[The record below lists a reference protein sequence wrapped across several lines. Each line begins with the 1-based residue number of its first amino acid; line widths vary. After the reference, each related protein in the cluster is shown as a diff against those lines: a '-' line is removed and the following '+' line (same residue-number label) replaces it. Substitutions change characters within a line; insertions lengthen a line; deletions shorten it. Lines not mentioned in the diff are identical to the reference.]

1 MKNKQVLIIGAG
13 AMSRAIAYDLLNS
26 NPAYHVTVMDKDQE
40 VLNRL
45 VRFINSNDVDAIIA
59 NADDIDSCRKLF
71 KWKDIIIGAAGYSYN
86 VELTKL
92 AIESGASWVDLG
104 GNNDVVARQFD
115 LDEEALSKDVT
126 IVPDCGLAPGMVNII
141 AGDAV
146 NRLDEVNELHF
157 RVGGLPQK
165 PKPPLFYGLVFSADG
180 LANEYSEPSLIIE
193 NGNIIEVEPLT
204 GLEKVQFGAPYGILE
219 AFHTSGG
226 SSTMVRTFDGIIK
239 NLDYK
244 TLRYPGHLRRVKL
257 LYDLGFFNNQEID
270 LGSGNFAAPRKLFA
284 AMLERFGWI
293 TEDIVVLDCWA
304 LGKRNDKS
312 FRIEYRLLD
321 SYDPQTELTAMA
333 RTTGFSAAVIAR
345 MILEGAISA
354 KGVIRQEVSVP
365 PNEYFSALKERNI
378 EIKITEKKD

>member
-1 MKNKQVLIIGAG
+1 MKNKQILIIGAG
-13 AMSRAIAYDLLNS
+13 AMSRAIAYDLLKIE
-26 NPAYHVTVMDKDQE
+26 PAYNITIMDQDQE
-40 VLNRL
+40 VLDRL
-45 VRFINSNDVDAIIA
+45 INFVDSKGIKSVIA
-59 NADDIDSCRKLF
+59 NADDVDRCRQLF
-71 KWKDIIIGAAGYSYN
+71 KDKNLIIGAAGYKYN

-92 AIESGASWVDLG
+92 AIECKASWVDLG
-104 GNNDVVARQFD
+104 GNNDVVGNQFK
-115 LDEEALSKDVT
+115 LDEDALSNNVT
-126 IVPDCGLAPGMVNII
+126 VVPDCGLAPGMVNII

-146 NRLDEVNELHF
+146 NRLDEVHELHF

-193 NGNIIEVEPLT
+193 NGTVVEVEPLT
-204 GLEKVQFGAPYGILE
+204 GLEKVEFGAPYGILE

-257 LYDLGFFNNQEID
+257 LYDLGFFNNREID
-270 LGSGNFAAPRKLFA
+270 LGGGNYAAPRRLFA
-284 AMLERFGWI
+284 ATLERFGWV

-304 LGKRNDKS
+304 LGKRKDKS
-312 FRIEYRLLD
+312 IRIEYHLLD

-345 MILEGAISA
+345 MILEGSISA

-365 PNEYFSALKERNI
+365 PDEYFSALLKRNV
-378 EIKITEKKD
+378 EIKITEKTD